1 MIYQVLGQ
9 LEIDDSAEA
18 VSYNYANINE
28 AVDFY
33 RDSFVN
39 MAEDITE
46 FGGTFVVTLISIS
59 DDKKVTL
66 LKRNCITT
74 TINEL
79 YHV

>member
-1 MIYQVLGQ
+1 M
-9 LEIDDSAEA
+9 
-18 VSYNYANINE
+18 
-28 AVDFY
+28 DFY
-33 RDSFVN
+33 RDSFIN

-66 LKRNCITT
+66 LKRNTITT